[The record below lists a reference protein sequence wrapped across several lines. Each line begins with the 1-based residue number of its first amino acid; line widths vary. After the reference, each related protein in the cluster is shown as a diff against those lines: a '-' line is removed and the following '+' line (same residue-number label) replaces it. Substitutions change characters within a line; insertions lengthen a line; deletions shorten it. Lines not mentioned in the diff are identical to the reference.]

1 MLFDDLF
8 RRDRR
13 NRTLL
18 RTAAGMPRPIDPMN
32 PSERIDHLI
41 AELTDWRGKTFAS
54 IRKSILEA
62 DREIIE
68 EWKWMGSPVWSHG
81 GIITVANA
89 HKDKVTLTFSHGVSP
104 QILTSSST
112 RASKATR
119 GERSIFSGATRLMSV
134 LQKISCVPPLIT
146 TRSN

>member
-13 NRTLL
+13 SKTLL
-18 RTAAGMPRPIDPMN
+18 RTAAGMPRHIDPMN

-41 AELTDWRGKTFAS
+41 AELTDWRGKTSAS
-54 IRKSILEA
+54 IRKSILAA
-62 DREIIE
+62 DREIME
-68 EWKWMGSPVWSHG
+68 EWKRMGSPVCSHDR
-81 GIITVANA
+81 VM
-89 HKDKVTLTFSHGVSP
+89 TLTFFHGASP

-119 GERSIFSGATRLMSV
+119 GEWWRFFRGG
-134 LQKISCVPPLIT
+134 QD
-146 TRSN
+146 